1 MLSILQMNKKQKP
14 GFYVLGPP
22 HMLRELHLVT
32 TLAEP
37 CSLLVLL
44 GVSMDSAAHSSLFPF
59 VLKAVVE
66 ISTWKEGCSWRVRK
80 EVHPWKFFLGS
91 QCITGSSCTRNKEGG
106 QKA

>member
-22 HMLRELHLVT
+22 HMLRELHSMT

-37 CSLLVLL
+37 CNLLVLL
-44 GVSMDSAAHSSLFPF
+44 GVSPVSSAHSSLFPF

-66 ISTWKEGCSWRVRK
+66 ISTWKEGCFWRVGK
-80 EVHPWKFFLGS
+80 EVHPWKFFLGNL
-91 QCITGSSCTRNKEGG
+91 CIT
-106 QKA
+106 Q